1 MFLSR
6 LVLVC
11 LPLFA
16 SAPVFAADEAP
27 EQERLAALVR
37 QLDLA
42 DRLAESAAQAASP
55 GRARYRFD
63 YPRLRDDLARV
74 RAGIQ
79 DYLVPA
85 RAQPR
90 DPAPLTAHYQT
101 SQAKPRS
108 EDAP

>member
-6 LVLVC
+6 SLVLVC

-16 SAPVFAADEAP
+16 SVPVFAADEAP

-42 DRLAESAAQAASP
+42 DRLAEGAAQAASP
-55 GRARYRFD
+55 SRARYRFD

-79 DYLVPA
+79 DYLVPT

-90 DPAPLTAHYQT
+90 DPAALAGGYRALSPDP
-101 SQAKPRS
+101 K
-108 EDAP
+108 EAP